1 MADYFLKVRISFL
14 GVYAMKIKAI
24 GLIKSQIFQSDFDI
38 YFRSNSTNLSILQ
51 NRIQKRNQTQLDF

>member
-14 GVYAMKIKAI
+14 GVCAMKIKAI
-24 GLIKSQIFQSDFDI
+24 GLLKSQIFQSDFDI

-51 NRIQKRNQTQLDF
+51 NRIQKRNQTLLDF